1 MGYAATPDALEE
13 LAKKKEDTAGSST
26 LISPYIQNLYRLQLE
41 IYDASHSGYQ
51 SRCADQ
57 RETISVQA
65 EEKRKEELKKE
76 RAERVKS

>member
-26 LISPYIQNLYRLQLE
+26 LISCYR
-41 IYDASHSGYQ
+41 ICTGQ
-51 SRCADQ
+51 SLKFMMQVILGISPDADQ